1 MGIVADLGEDY
12 CNLQT
17 ILQKFKDELVDAER
31 KIDPTG
37 KMLETS
43 LSKNSAWLHYY
54 DSRQNKLNILV
65 DFFKI
70 ERERVRGE
78 LYRQYK
84 ENYSRTLGE
93 RDILKYVDGEP
104 EYIKKKTI
112 LLEIEEVAGEYEVV
126 VECLK
131 AQNYSLGHIAKLR
144 IANLEY
150 TEI

>member
-1 MGIVADLGEDY
+1 MSIVDDIGDNY
-12 CNLQT
+12 CNLQS
-17 ILQKFKDELVDAER
+17 ILKKFRDELVDAEQ
-31 KIDPTG
+31 KIDPSG

-43 LSKNSAWLHYY
+43 LSRNSAWLHYY
-54 DSRQNKLNILV
+54 DSRQNKLKVLV

-104 EYIKKKTI
+104 TYIEKKII
-112 LLEIEEVAGEYEVV
+112 LLEVEEVAGEYEVI

-131 AQNYSLGHIAKLR
+131 SQNYSLGHIAKLR